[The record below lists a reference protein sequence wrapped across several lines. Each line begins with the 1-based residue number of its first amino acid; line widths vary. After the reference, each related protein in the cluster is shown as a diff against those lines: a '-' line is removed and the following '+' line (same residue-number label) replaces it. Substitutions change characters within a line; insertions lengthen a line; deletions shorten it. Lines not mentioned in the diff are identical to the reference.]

1 MSIASFAKS
10 FFNNLINK
18 NYKEIAPDLGKMLLY
33 TGAVGWVLSSLAHVI
48 AIGINRKID
57 KDQKAFLVPQEMAD
71 AAVNIA
77 LFIVVTRSFT
87 KFGENLV
94 KRGKLITKDIAKLL
108 KEDAFAEK
116 LGRKFTTEI
125 KSNLTKTFSEGFEDL
140 EKGVLTKPVENTVTK
155 KLEIPDLQVFKN
167 NKGNLQGIYYKFFD
181 GVSFISS
188 TIGSIISCNLLT
200 PYFRN
205 IYAAKKQRFDTGK
218 VTTLDR
224 PILPAIP
231 RTGMDD
237 FRQKILTRPN
247 TTPST
252 SMKI

>member
-1 MSIASFAKS
+1 MNLLSSI
-10 FFNNLINK
+10 NNKAEYVYK
-18 NYKEIAPDLGKMLLY
+18 NLSGNVGTMLLV
-33 TGAVGWVLSSLAHVI
+33 TGAVGWALSSLAHVF
-48 AIGINRKID
+48 AIIINKKID

-94 KRGKLITKDIAKLL
+94 KRGKFITKEIAEYLEKDPFAKKLGEKVTSKIESVVKKSFQDGFEKQIVGGYPEEIITKD
-108 KEDAFAEK
+108 
-116 LGRKFTTEI
+116 
-125 KSNLTKTFSEGFEDL
+125 
-140 EKGVLTKPVENTVTK
+140 VTK
-155 KLEIPDLQVFKN
+155 KLEIPDLSTFKSN
-167 NKGNLQGIYYKFFD
+167 EEFQDKYYKFFD

-205 IYAAKKQRFDTGK
+205 LYAAKKQKFDMGK
-218 VTTLDR
+218 MTPIDR
-224 PILPAIP
+224 PTLPAVS

-237 FRQKILTRPN
+237 FRQKVINRPN
-247 TTPST
+247 ITSSA